1 MMTNKNHTVLYV
13 GVTNDIVRRVYE
25 HKKDLVD
32 GFTKK
37 YKCHKLVWFDE
48 TDDVTIAIKREKQMK
63 KWKRA
68 FKNNLINEKN
78 PIWRDL
84 YYEMC

>member
-25 HKKDLVD
+25 HKKDLVV

-48 TDDVTIAIKREKQMK
+48 TDDVTIAIKREKQKK

-68 FKNNLINEKN
+68 LKNNLINEMN
-78 PIWRDL
+78 PTWRNL
-84 YYEMC
+84 YFEMC